1 MKWNFTWALCILNLL
16 CWIVVVQADAEV
28 PLQAPSE
35 PAATQQAGR
44 LIVKFKNVAP
54 NLQINPKAIP
64 ASIQLLNTKYK
75 VQNISKF
82 LQHVDPRVDNSL
94 FEDVYILDTDP
105 TVDIRQAASEY
116 SRDPHVVY
124 AQPDYA
130 ATVQKSERFLQ
141 SRSPGGE
148 RDAIIP

>member
-16 CWIVVVQADAEV
+16 CWIVVVPAGAQV

-44 LIVKFKNVAP
+44 LIVKFKNVAKE
-54 NLQINPKAIP
+54 LQANPKTIP

-94 FEDVYILDTDP
+94 FEDVYILDMDSTMD
-105 TVDIRQAASEY
+105 VQHAASEY
-116 SRDPHVVY
+116 SRDPYVVY

-130 ATVQKSERFLQ
+130 ATVQKSNRALSE
-141 SRSPGGE
+141 
-148 RDAIIP
+148 AK

>member
-1 MKWNFTWALCILNLL
+1 MKWNFARALCILNLL
-16 CWIVVVQADAEV
+16 CWIVVVPAGAQV
-28 PLQAPSE
+28 PLQAPSKH
-35 PAATQQAGR
+35 AATQQAGR

-94 FEDVYILDTDP
+94 FEDVYILNTDP
-105 TVDIRQAASEY
+105 TVDIQQAASEY
-116 SRDPHVVY
+116 SLDPHVVY
-124 AQPDYA
+124 AQPDYIVR
-130 ATVQKSERFLQ
+130 TQ
-141 SRSPGGE
+141 
-148 RDAIIP
+148 